1 MIDEIKYPRQPQKKI
16 RVTFPNGESICYRHA
31 KDTVLDVLR
40 RIDSS
45 DYEKIKLET
54 KGERIITNNVSK
66 ENEKFKLPIREG
78 WWYIKRGGVD
88 TDNMVLH
95 LIEINRA
102 LNLGMRI
109 EQGSDLRVTNTAE
122 KDKRSVRPKKK
133 VRVHIDNKVFDH
145 ESFLVVYR
153 DFVDYVGVDKIAQ
166 RNTLSWHNEPWVT
179 TTNMYNSS
187 NRAKLGEF
195 KWFVEPRSSKEAY
208 QMINQIAR
216 HCRLICKIE
225 LY

>member
-1 MIDEIKYPRQPQKKI
+1 MIDEIKNPRQPQKRI

-31 KDTVLDVLR
+31 KDTILDVLR

-45 DYEKIKLET
+45 DYDKIGLEL
-54 KGERIITNNVSK
+54 KGERIITQKVSK
-66 ENEKFKLPIREG
+66 YNENYKLPISDG
-78 WWYIKRGGVD
+78 WWYIKKGAN
-88 TDNMVLH
+88 TDIMVLH

-109 EQGSDLRVTNTAE
+109 EQSSDLRVTNTAE
-122 KDKRSVRPKKK
+122 KDKRSVRPKRRIK
-133 VRVHIDNKVFDH
+133 VYIDNQTFDH
-145 ESFLVVYR
+145 ESYLVVYR

-166 RNTLSWHNEPWVT
+166 RKTLSWHNEPWVT
-179 TTNMYNSS
+179 TTNMYNSN

-208 QMINQIAR
+208 QMVDLIAR
-216 HCRLICKIE
+216 HCRLDCKIE